1 MQNCNFSDRFVSET
15 GLKNTDFV
23 SRDAMLIMWTMT
35 RTMGTIQR
43 LRTMMQIAPSMKMIM
58 NLCKQD
64 RLNAWGNLQVAFYIV
79 STFKK

>member
-1 MQNCNFSDRFVSET
+1 
-15 GLKNTDFV
+15 
-23 SRDAMLIMWTMT
+23 MLIMWTMT

-64 RLNAWGNLQVAFYIV
+64 RVNASGNLQVAF
-79 STFKK
+79 T

>member
-1 MQNCNFSDRFVSET
+1 
-15 GLKNTDFV
+15 
-23 SRDAMLIMWTMT
+23 MLIMWTMT

-64 RLNAWGNLQVAFYIV
+64 RFDAWA
-79 STFKK
+79 TFGLPLHSICFQEIKYFVFLKATS

>member
-1 MQNCNFSDRFVSET
+1 
-15 GLKNTDFV
+15 
-23 SRDAMLIMWTMT
+23 MLIMWTMT

-64 RLNAWGNLQVAFYIV
+64 RLNAWA
-79 STFKK
+79 TFRLSLHSLHFQKIKYFVFLKATSCIYY